1 MVFYVVTLFSCCDLF
16 ICISNFT
23 SFIYLFI
30 FVFNYF
36 HMNGQVANFGS
47 AEDDGS
53 FWSRWIKP
61 EAVAQ
66 AEV

>member
-1 MVFYVVTLFSCCDLF
+1 MFDFLLSLLSCYSKSVPLHFPEEISFFFLIFFILFYYT
-16 ICISNFT
+16 
-23 SFIYLFI
+23 
-30 FVFNYF
+30 
-36 HMNGQVANFGS
+36 QVANFGS

-61 EAVAQ
+61 EAVAE

>member
-1 MVFYVVTLFSCCDLF
+1 MTYS
-16 ICISNFT
+16 
-23 SFIYLFI
+23 
-30 FVFNYF
+30 FVFPILQVFLFNYLYDA
-36 HMNGQVANFGS
+36 QVANFGS